1 MKAVF
6 LDRDGTLIVDP
17 PDLRVDRISKIHLF
31 PDVFKAM
38 KRLGELDYAV
48 FIVTNQAGIAEG
60 RLSEA
65 DFERLNGIVLELLQP
80 TGVKIRKTYVCPHG
94 EDGKCECRKPKPKLL
109 FDAAREFEIDLK
121 QSWSIGN
128 RESDIQAGKAAGT
141 KNILVKTGNEP
152 VTSKDA
158 DYTAAD
164 ILEAVEYIAAHQD

>member
-17 PDLRVDRISKIHLF
+17 PDLRVDSISKIHLF

-38 KRLGELDYAV
+38 KRLSELDYAV

-60 RLSEA
+60 RLSET

-80 TGVKIRKTYVCPHG
+80 TGAKIRKTYVCPHG

-121 QSWSIGN
+121 QSWSIGD
-128 RESDIQAGKAAGT
+128 RESDILAGKAAGT
-141 KNILVKTGNEP
+141 KNILVKTGNTP
-152 VTSKDA
+152 VTSDDA

-164 ILEAVEYIAAHQD
+164 ILEAVEYIAAH